1 MKRGK
6 DGQDKSGILLLL
18 GFFPN
23 ASQADCNQTGTI
35 SSWATQVANK
45 VTFHNLCTWPFLV
58 GVEHKYDTIAVLV
71 KSLAAAIVN
80 ALWCYKPDSLEH
92 FVSHRC
98 LTRQDHPGHRC
109 LVWVHHLPQGSE
121 RHPVATCH
129 LSG

>member
-6 DGQDKSGILLLL
+6 DGQDKSGVLLLL
-18 GFFPN
+18 GFF
-23 ASQADCNQTGTI
+23 QTLHRLTAIRQEQSLPGL
-35 SSWATQVANK
+35 QVANK
-45 VTFHNLCTWPFLV
+45 ITFHNLCTWPFLV
-58 GVEHKYDTIAVLV
+58 GVEHKYDTFAVLV

-121 RHPVATCH
+121 RHLVATCR